1 MLHFTLI
8 EKKQLTHD
16 VFELIFQWENEINM
30 KPGQFITFILDS
42 IWWRA
47 YSVLESKWNTISFI
61 VKKRETDNGWR
72 WWSAYICDLKVW
84 DIIKWVWPAGHFTL
98 KENSKNKLF
107 IWTWTWLVPLY
118 NQILWSIEQ
127 KQECKLTLVF
137 WVRTL
142 KDTFYIE
149 KFEEIQKKYPNFD
162 FTILLSKEKSELYQK
177 WYVTDFL
184 SLENIESFEEYYI
197 CWAPAMIDSTV
208 EKLKKLWVDE
218 ENIFLER
225 Y

>member
-1 MLHFTLI
+1 MQNFTLT
-8 EKKQLTHD
+8 KKIQLTHD
-16 VFELIFQWENEINM
+16 VFELVFQWENEINM
-30 KPGQFITFILDS
+30 KPGQFITFILDN
-42 IWWRA
+42 IWGRA
-47 YSVLESKWNTISFI
+47 YSILESKWNTISFI
-61 VKKRETDNGWR
+61 IKKREADNGWR

>member
-197 CWAPAMIDSTV
+197 CWTPAMIDSTV